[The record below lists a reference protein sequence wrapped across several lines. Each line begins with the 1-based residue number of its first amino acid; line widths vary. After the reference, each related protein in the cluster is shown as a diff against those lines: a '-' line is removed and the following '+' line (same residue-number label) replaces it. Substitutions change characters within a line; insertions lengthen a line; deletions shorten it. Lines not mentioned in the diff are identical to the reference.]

1 MPGCFHDVSREL
13 VWVGGDASPFPLA
26 RPGCLA
32 FQHATVNLFPGR
44 QPLTLIPCQ
53 MKGCRPQLP
62 VSHFVISGNK
72 WTSPKS
78 TGCSCIFLLP
88 SGSWEVRRWVF
99 PVEIVRRLIMSAL
112 PLCWLMGEAKH
123 ALAVHGTRLTRQME
137 DFLKTQ
143 LHATIYVICWQS
155 NLLKHQVFSQ
165 ITMKATVARSPSSRE
180 FIKASPLN
188 VDVLRHNRDQQRHM
202 LMVACFSACLWYVIT
217 PATPGLAY
225 LQQCS
230 QLLAQMWGPFCF

>member
-1 MPGCFHDVSREL
+1 MSACRTMPGCFHDVSREL
-13 VWVGGDASPFPLA
+13 VWVGGEASPFPLA

-62 VSHFVISGNK
+62 MSHFVISGNK

-78 TGCSCIFLLP
+78 TGRSCIFLLP

-99 PVEIVRRLIMSAL
+99 QVEIVRHLIMSAL

-123 ALAVHGTRLTRQME
+123 ALAVHVTRLARQME
-137 DFLKTQ
+137 DFLRTQ
-143 LHATIYVICWQS
+143 LHATTCVICWSARADCLRTQWQHGSLHPQTPRFQS
-155 NLLKHQVFSQ
+155 NNHESNSGK
-165 ITMKATVARSPSSRE
+165 ITKLSLCLCARLSW
-180 FIKASPLN
+180 
-188 VDVLRHNRDQQRHM
+188 VH
-202 LMVACFSACLWYVIT
+202 
-217 PATPGLAY
+217 
-225 LQQCS
+225 
-230 QLLAQMWGPFCF
+230 